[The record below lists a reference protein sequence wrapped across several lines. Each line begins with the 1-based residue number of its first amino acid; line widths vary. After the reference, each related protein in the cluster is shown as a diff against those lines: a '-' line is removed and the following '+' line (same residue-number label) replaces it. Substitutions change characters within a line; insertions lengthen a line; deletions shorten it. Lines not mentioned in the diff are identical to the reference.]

1 MNFFV
6 ADVQTGFGAFVAF
19 YLAHRD
25 WSVRDVGFILT
36 IGSLASV
43 LSQIPGG
50 ALADAMRWKRGLIAA
65 GIAMIGVAALIL
77 AFSPSLRNRQ
87 NEILNGRKIL

>member
-25 WSVRDVGFILT
+25 WSVRDVQ
-36 IGSLASV
+36 ASRPP
-43 LSQIPGG
+43 Q
-50 ALADAMRWKRGLIAA
+50 R
-65 GIAMIGVAALIL
+65 
-77 AFSPSLRNRQ
+77 F
-87 NEILNGRKIL
+87 